1 MELGFR
7 FIFVSLL
14 LSVFV
19 NLHSTLPVHA
29 NGLVRIG
36 LKKRALDL
44 RSRLAT
50 QYDLKVKAHL
60 RSSNV
65 DDPDIIGLKNY
76 MDAQY
81 YGEIE
86 IGSPPQKFKVI
97 FDTGSSNMWVP
108 SSQCYLSVSFCVL
121 IKMVLFGEFI
131 LCCCSCSCGGNLV
144 GFG

>member
-7 FIFVSLL
+7 FISVSLL

-19 NLHSTLPVHA
+19 LHSTLPVHA

-44 RSRLAT
+44 RARLAT

-60 RSSNV
+60 HSSNV

-86 IGSPPQKFKVI
+86 IGSPPQKFTAI

-108 SSQCYLSVSFCVL
+108 SSQCYLSVSSCVL
-121 IKMVLFGEFI
+121 IKMVF
-131 LCCCSCSCGGNLV
+131 V
-144 GFG
+144 W